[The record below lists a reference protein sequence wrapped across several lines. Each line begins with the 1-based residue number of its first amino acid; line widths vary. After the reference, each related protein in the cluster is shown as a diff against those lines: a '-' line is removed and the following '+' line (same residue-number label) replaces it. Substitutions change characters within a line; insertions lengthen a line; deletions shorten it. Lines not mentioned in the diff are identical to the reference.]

1 MFTVIVH
8 RKVLK
13 FIKKNIKDENIRRSL
28 INAISDLQRYPLV
41 LRERDVEKIKGME
54 RVFRI
59 RVGRYRIIF
68 YVDKSKRTI
77 YVTHIGIRGRIY

>member
-8 RKVLK
+8 KKVLK
-13 FIKKNIKDENIRRSL
+13 FIKKNVKDENVRRML
-28 INAISDLQRYPLV
+28 INAISELERCPLV
-41 LRERDVEKIKGME
+41 LRERDVEKIRGTE
-54 RVFRI
+54 RIFRI